1 MIAGR
6 LLQLA
11 KPAWGIRVLTWTAS
25 LLLVALG
32 ILPALLREARPDE
45 SWPLYLAERLLEG
58 QRHGVDFYEMNP
70 PLYIWLCLPA
80 VWLHQILGLHH
91 WHAWII
97 TNSLLALASLAL
109 AARLDTREP
118 PVASRHGFLLAAGF
132 ALLVLPRLQFSERE
146 HVSLLLVLPYV
157 LITARRAGGNVV
169 ASGWAAGAGLMG
181 GMGFS
186 LKPHF
191 LVAWVLLELWLATRL
206 GRRSLGRPELWA
218 LVGFGALYL
227 GLVMLLVPDY
237 FPMALR
243 LAPIYHT
250 YLNNGIAGAI
260 VMAGPVLL
268 GIAVL
273 ALAARRAIP
282 DLDPLRDALTI
293 AFVGYFLA
301 AILQQ
306 KGFNYHYLGAWGFG
320 LLLLAHSWLTRPDR
334 ISWYPSG
341 ILLRAGFVVLAALVV
356 IRTLSAG
363 RELAQPGHPRYQPSP
378 EYAELIRQTREL
390 AVGERII
397 ALSTNPVS
405 GWPLTLSAGARWSS
419 RYMHFWPLVAFYDDQ
434 LWSSPMRMVQPRP
447 LNQRTGEE
455 RRFHEEVIED
465 LHRHHPRLVIVLL
478 PDSTL
483 WGMGGARRFD
493 YLEYFGADPRFRD
506 FMSAYQPV
514 RRIGAYEIWSR
525 TPE

>member
-1 MIAGR
+1 
-6 LLQLA
+6 
-11 KPAWGIRVLTWTAS
+11 
-25 LLLVALG
+25 
-32 ILPALLREARPDE
+32 
-45 SWPLYLAERLLEG
+45 
-58 QRHGVDFYEMNP
+58 
-70 PLYIWLCLPA
+70 
-80 VWLHQILGLHH
+80 
-91 WHAWII
+91 
-97 TNSLLALASLAL
+97 
-109 AARLDTREP
+109 
-118 PVASRHGFLLAAGF
+118 
-132 ALLVLPRLQFSERE
+132 
-146 HVSLLLVLPYV
+146 
-157 LITARRAGGNVV
+157 
-169 ASGWAAGAGLMG
+169 
-181 GMGFS
+181 
-186 LKPHF
+186 
-191 LVAWVLLELWLATRL
+191 
-206 GRRSLGRPELWA
+206 
-218 LVGFGALYL
+218 
-227 GLVMLLVPDY
+227 
-237 FPMALR
+237 MALR

-282 DLDPLRDALTI
+282 DLDPLRDTLTI